1 MYAIIADN
9 YSNTEFRMDDIASQ
23 LNMSRAT
30 FYRKIQG
37 VLDMTPNDLL
47 RLERLKQ
54 AASLLKDKGLRIS
67 EVCYMTGFSS
77 PSYFTKCFQQQ
88 FGMSPKEFVESGCVR
103 KES

>member
-1 MYAIIADN
+1 
-9 YSNTEFRMDDIASQ
+9 MDDIASR

-54 AASLLKDKGLRIS
+54 AAHLLRTADLRIS
-67 EVCYMTGFSS
+67 EICYMTGFSS
-77 PSYFTKCFQQQ
+77 PSYFAKCFQQQ
-88 FGMSPKEFVESGCVR
+88 FGMSPKEFLEAGDAR
-103 KES
+103 KGH